1 MTGGGT
7 AGHVNPALAIAAT
20 IKEKHPDAEIAFVA
34 STQPRDKA
42 VDLVSR
48 AGYPLHTVHIR
59 GMVRPIWSPA
69 NIKLPF
75 LMVRSQGEAKKLIR
89 SFRPD
94 LIVGTGGF
102 ACWPLC
108 SMGKKMGV
116 PTVVHESNAIPG
128 KAILQVKSKVDL
140 ILVNF
145 DDTIRRLDEAGKHS
159 TVLRV
164 GNPMM
169 PGFAT
174 VSREEARRRLGIS
187 PADLYV
193 LSFGGSLGA
202 EYVNDAVVKLASKL
216 TENPRVRLLHAAG
229 KRDYDRI
236 RTDWDKTAAGGCD
249 RMTLVDYI
257 YDMPIRM
264 AAADLVISRAGAMSI
279 SELALT
285 GKAAVF
291 IPSPYVTDNHQYKN
305 AKALADGGAA
315 VLLEEK
321 DMLSGRLTQEVSAL
335 LTDGVA
341 RHSMEEAIASF
352 ARTDANKLI
361 YDELMRLMAQSKKQG
376 GEPLP
381 EIPTPDVLPE

>member
-1 MTGGGT
+1 MHILMTGGGT

-20 IKEKHPDAEIAFVA
+20 IKEHHPDAEIAFVA

-42 VDLVSR
+42 VDLVPR

-59 GMVRPIWSPA
+59 GLARPYYTPA
-69 NIKLPF
+69 NLKLPF
-75 LMVRSQGEAKKLIR
+75 LMVKSRREAAALIR
-89 SFRPD
+89 EFKPD

-116 PTVVHESNAIPG
+116 PTVLHESNAILG
-128 KAILQVKSKVDL
+128 KAIKQLKNSVDL

-145 DDTIRRLDEAGKHS
+145 DETLRRLDEKGKHS
-159 TVLRV
+159 PALRV

-174 VSREEARRRLGIS
+174 VSRREARKALGLS
-187 PADLYV
+187 PDDLYI

-202 EYVNDAVVKLASKL
+202 EYVNDAVVKLAAEL
-216 TENPRVRLLHAAG
+216 TENPRVKLIHAAG

-236 RTDWDKTAAGGCD
+236 RADWDATAAGQCD
-249 RMTLVDYI
+249 RMTLADYI
-257 YDMPIRM
+257 YDMPIQM

-285 GKAAVF
+285 GKAVVL
-291 IPSPYVTDNHQYKN
+291 IPSPYVPENHQLKN
-305 AKALADGGAA
+305 AMALVDKGAA
-315 VLLEEK
+315 ICVEEK
-321 DMLSGRLTQEVSAL
+321 TLTEGAL
-335 LTDGVA
+335 TATVRSLLDSPDRRTAMEA
-341 RHSMEEAIASF
+341 RIRDF
-352 ARTDANKLI
+352 ACPDANERI
-361 YDELMRLMAQSKKQG
+361 YGSLMGLMR
-376 GEPLP
+376 P
-381 EIPTPDVLPE
+381 